1 MTPDGLRG
9 QPSTGAS
16 RYHETPEA
24 WEILAILNRQ
34 LLPIDAMLGLLAGFR
49 SADLHA
55 AYWLTRRHA
64 ELEARDILVGG
75 LDAGRAARIRA
86 RNILVRARQQN
97 LMAEESAL
105 LEEEARAVLDEIRGS
120 PPANIGTHLR
130 STMQTLMLAGSAQ
143 PLSVR
148 LRRLLAV
155 HPERLE
161 AARARLAAL
170 PDTAWLRGRWPSRL
184 ERSHMR
190 LVMDK
195 ATQLQRELLA
205 RKET

>member
-1 MTPDGLRG
+1 MRPDGLRG
-9 QPSTGAS
+9 RPARAS
-16 RYHETPEA
+16 SYHETPEA
-24 WEILAILNRQ
+24 WEILAILDRQ
-34 LLPIDAMLGLLAGFR
+34 LLPIDKMLELLSGFR
-49 SADLHA
+49 AADLHA
-55 AYWLTRRHA
+55 AYWLTRRRE
-64 ELEARDILVGG
+64 ELGRRHILVDGE
-75 LDAGRAARIRA
+75 DAGRAARIRA
-86 RNILVRARQQN
+86 RQILSRAKAQMEMVEQT
-97 LMAEESAL
+97 SL
-105 LEEEARAVLDEIRGS
+105 LEDEFRAVLEEIRAG
-120 PPANIGTHLR
+120 PPLHIGTHMRPAL
-130 STMQTLMLAGSAQ
+130 QVLALAGSAQ

-184 ERSHMR
+184 ERPHMR